1 MRLMLAVAL
10 SVVLS
15 GCAKDAELAEICM
28 EAPCVCVQENLL
40 LPKNLTPVRFS
51 NGKAYCAR
59 GKLERRAG
67 E

>member
-15 GCAKDAELAEICM
+15 GCAKDAELADICM
-28 EAPCVCVQENLL
+28 DAPCVCVQQNLL
-40 LPKNLTPVRFS
+40 LPQNLTPVRFRD
-51 NGKAYCAR
+51 GKAFCAR
-59 GKLERRAG
+59 GRLERRAG